1 MKFIEDLKKHTIIL
15 FFITVIVL
23 YFVLKDDFSST
34 VKALQNLDW
43 IYIIIA
49 FFFYAFS
56 VFIRAYINYRITNN
70 KKKIT
75 LREALKH
82 NIITQFFN
90 GVTPFSTGGQPM
102 EIYMLTEHDISVASA
117 TNQVVQSFLFYQI
130 ALVACGVIAIIYN
143 FFFPIFPTVKVLRYF
158 VLLGFIIN
166 TLVVIGLILVS
177 SSKKIGEKILKGIV
191 KILKKLKIKVSEKN
205 LQKKI
210 EDYYNGFQEMKKR
223 KGFLTM
229 GVLGNVVSLL
239 CLYAVPIF
247 ILYAMHDFSSLNI
260 VETLV
265 ASAYVYIMGSFI
277 PIPGA
282 SGGIE
287 YGFTQF
293 FGNFISISKIAAVVL
308 VWRFI
313 TYYLGIIIGA
323 IVFNLERR

>member
-1 MKFIEDLKKHTIIL
+1 MLWSEGFSKQDTILKR
-15 FFITVIVL
+15 L
-23 YFVLKDDFSST
+23 Y
-34 VKALQNLDW
+34 
-43 IYIIIA
+43 
-49 FFFYAFS
+49 
-56 VFIRAYINYRITNN
+56 N
-70 KKKIT
+70 KKTDDNEIKNV
-75 LREALKH
+75 
-82 NIITQFFN
+82 NI
-90 GVTPFSTGGQPM
+90 
-102 EIYMLTEHDISVASA
+102 
-117 TNQVVQSFLFYQI
+117 
-130 ALVACGVIAIIYN
+130 
-143 FFFPIFPTVKVLRYF
+143 PTA
-158 VLLGFIIN
+158 
-166 TLVVIGLILVS
+166 
-177 SSKKIGEKILKGIV
+177 KKI
-191 KILKKLKIKVSEKN
+191 KIKVSEEN

-229 GVLGNVVSLL
+229 GVLGNIISLL
-239 CLYAVPIF
+239 CLYCVPIF

-293 FGNFISISKIAAVVL
+293 YGNFISISKIAAVVL